1 VTRKRAR
8 GNGEGSIFPY
18 RTGYAAYVW
27 VTNPDGLRKR
37 KWIYG
42 KTRDEV
48 VAKWEEARSTA
59 RRGPMPTTTP
69 ALSDYLARWLA
80 EVIKLHDRPATYA
93 LYEMMIRLY
102 IGPGLGSKRLD
113 RLTVRDVQTWVNKL
127 AASCQCCAQG
137 KDAARPKNER
147 QCCAIGK
154 CCGKVPSQ
162 RTVQAAR
169 NVLRAALNQ
178 AIAEDLLIRN
188 PAALARVRTPRKQR
202 REPWS
207 VDEARRFLENART
220 ARDPLYA
227 AYVLVLVLGLRRG
240 EVLGLTWDDVRTTA
254 AELHITR
261 QLQRISGE
269 LLHSETKT
277 EGSAS
282 ILPLPDICLAALT
295 LRHQEHDQARE
306 AAGQAWHDFGLVFTT
321 RWGTPIEPRNFNRSF
336 HARCARAGIR
346 RIRVHDTRH
355 TCGSLLAAL
364 DVHPRVAMQI
374 LRHSKISIT
383 MEIYTE
389 VPDASTR
396 EALRRLGES
405 LG

>member
-1 VTRKRAR
+1 MTVP
-8 GNGEGSIFPY
+8 NV
-18 RTGYAAYVW
+18 AAM
-27 VTNPDGLRKR
+27 T
-37 KWIYG
+37 G
-42 KTRDEV
+42 KTHEEV
-48 VAKWEEARSTA
+48 AAKWEEARTRA

-69 ALSDYLARWLA
+69 VLAAYLAQLLA
-80 EVIKLHDRPATYA
+80 EIIKPHDRPATYA
-93 LYEMMIRLY
+93 LYEMMLRLY
-102 IGPGLGSKRLD
+102 IVPGLGRKRLD
-113 RLTVRDVQTWVNKL
+113 RLTVRDVQTWANKL
-127 AASCQCCAQG
+127 AATCQCCAQG
-137 KDAARPKNER
+137 KDAARPPTKR
-147 QCCAIGK
+147 QCCATGK
-154 CCGKVPSQ
+154 CCQSVPSR

-169 NVLRAALNQ
+169 NILRAALNH
-178 AIAEDLLIRN
+178 AIAEELLVRN
-188 PAALARVRTPRKQR
+188 PAALARVRAPRKQP

-207 VDEARRFLENART
+207 VEEARQFLENART

-227 AYVLVLVLGLRRG
+227 AYVLILVLGLRRG
-240 EVLGLTWDDVRTTA
+240 EVLGLSWQDVRTTA
-254 AELHITR
+254 TELHITR

-282 ILPLPDICLAALT
+282 ILPLPGICLTALK
-295 LRHQEHDQARE
+295 LRREEHDQAME
-306 AAGQAWHDFGLVFTT
+306 TAGPAWHDFGLVFTT

-336 HARCARAGIR
+336 HARCASAGVR